1 MARFNLQDYETVEE
15 RLHRFWGKHP
25 GGRVHTELVHRSDD
39 LDQVVFRASIWRD
52 ANGEGGPPCSTGYA
66 EEHKS
71 NGRGPNADCW
81 IENAETSAIGRG
93 LANLGMSGNKRATRE
108 EMAKV
113 QNHEAP
119 EVAAKSAAWSLIGK
133 LAKQKSGY
141 RRMSDFFGRPVRSV
155 HDVSSSDLE
164 GYVKHLRQCED
175 KDE

>member
-25 GGRVHTELVHRSDD
+25 NGRVHTELVCQSDD
-39 LDQVVFRASIWRD
+39 LSQVVFKASIWRD
-52 ANGEGGPPCSTGYA
+52 TEAHSPACSTGYA

-93 LANLGMSGNKRATRE
+93 LANLGMSGNRRATRE

-113 QNHEAP
+113 QEHEAP
-119 EVAAKSAAWSLIGK
+119 EQASKEASWYVVGQ
-133 LAKQKSGY
+133 LAKKKAGF
-141 RRMSDFFGRPVRSV
+141 RRMSDFFARPVRSI
-155 HDVSSSDLE
+155 HDVSSVDLE
-164 GYVKHLRQCED
+164 SYINHLNQCED